1 MKLSKTQLHKT
12 GQYGGFLGRLLE
24 PFLKTRQFLMKHLLK
39 SLSKSVLAPLGSTAA
54 APTTDTAIHK
64 KTFDSGRLLGINMA
78 NL

>member
-1 MKLSKTQLHKT
+1 
-12 GQYGGFLGRLLE
+12 
-24 PFLKTRQFLMKHLLK
+24 MKHLLK

-64 KTFDSGRLLGINMA
+64 KKFDSGRLLGINMA